1 MTDKEREY
9 ALKVGAI
16 STILFVV
23 GIIIAIKMK
32 KGFWVGVG
40 FSMLGSML
48 GYGIGYLVIPFPK
61 DAPITPAV
69 PVANNGYNEGSIT
82 RIFDYQ
88 KPV

>member
-1 MTDKEREY
+1 MTDKEHEY

-23 GIIIAIKMK
+23 GILIAIKMK

-48 GYGIGYLVIPFPK
+48 GYGIGYLVIPYPK
-61 DAPITPAV
+61 DI
-69 PVANNGYNEGSIT
+69 PVSPVESETSSGYNESNIT